1 MEGLFVNMSF
11 EVCVWVCVWVCVYAC
26 VCVCVCVRERE
37 TESITLR
44 GQGAGMLIKQK
55 NKPKNNHKKKEKKKE
70 RERERMQRPCEAAET
85 ILTITTSHET
95 GLHTTVTYQHIIT
108 FFKNNNIFM
117 KWDTQNLKKRLT
129 LFFWSL
135 ILKSRDLNLARYLC
149 PVLL

>member
-1 MEGLFVNMSF
+1 M
-11 EVCVWVCVWVCVYAC
+11 C
-26 VCVCVCVRERE
+26 VCKRKRDREHN
-37 TESITLR
+37 TTGSGCGNVDKTK
-44 GQGAGMLIKQK
+44 KQTK
-55 NKPKNNHKKKEKKKE
+55 KQPQKKRKKERE

-129 LFFWSL
+129 LFF
-135 ILKSRDLNLARYLC
+135 
-149 PVLL
+149 